1 MKTQN
6 KNSKRF
12 VSKVFEDVFDK
23 YDLMNDLMSLGIH
36 RIWKKQLIEFLNP
49 QENTKLIDV
58 ASGTGD
64 IAKLYLKKINFNGSV
79 SCVDENIEMLNL
91 NKKKFH
97 KTYSI
102 NWFCNIINSV

>member
-64 IAKLYLKKINFNGSV
+64 IAKLYQKKLILMEV
-79 SCVDENIEMLNL
+79 
-91 NKKKFH
+91 
-97 KTYSI
+97 
-102 NWFCNIINSV
+102 